1 MTNRTK
7 RVTLFIQCIIDSCF
21 PEAAWAMVRVL
32 EKQGVELVHPK
43 DQTCCGQPAFNAGYR
58 QEAARLAERFLDVFE
73 DAEAIVCPSGS
84 CVNMVRHHY
93 AELFEHQPRLLARA
107 EAVAAKTWEFTEYLV
122 DVLGVTD
129 VGAFWKG
136 QVTYHDSCHLLR
148 GLGVADQPRALL
160 RQVRGLELVEMT
172 RSDEC
177 CGFGG
182 TFAVKY
188 PEISEALLETKL
200 ANVQSTGA
208 ETVTGCD
215 MGCLMHMQG
224 MITRRG
230 LPIQVRHIA
239 EILAGEER

>member
-1 MTNRTK
+1 
-7 RVTLFIQCIIDSCF
+7 
-21 PEAAWAMVRVL
+21 
-32 EKQGVELVHPK
+32 
-43 DQTCCGQPAFNAGYR
+43 
-58 QEAARLAERFLDVFE
+58 
-73 DAEAIVCPSGS
+73 
-84 CVNMVRHHY
+84 
-93 AELFEHQPRLLARA
+93 
-107 EAVAAKTWEFTEYLV
+107 
-122 DVLGVTD
+122 
-129 VGAFWKG
+129 
-136 QVTYHDSCHLLR
+136 
-148 GLGVADQPRALL
+148 
-160 RQVRGLELVEMT
+160 MT

-200 ANVQSTGA
+200 ANVQATGA

>member
-1 MTNRTK
+1 MTQPK

-21 PEAAWAMVRVL
+21 PDAAWAMVRVL
-32 EKQGVELVHPK
+32 EKQGVELVHPTE
-43 DQTCCGQPAFNAGYR
+43 QTCCGQPAFNAGYR
-58 QEAARLAERFLDVFE
+58 REARRLAGRFLDIFE

-84 CVNMVRHHY
+84 CVNMIRHHY
-93 AELFEHQPRLLARA
+93 AELFAGDPRQLARVG
-107 EAVAAKTWEFTEYLV
+107 EVAARTYEFTEFLV

-129 VGAFWKG
+129 VGAAWDG
-136 QVTYHDSCHLLR
+136 RVTYHDSCHLLR

-160 RQVRGLELVEMT
+160 GKVRGLELVEMP

-182 TFAVKY
+182 TFSVKY
-188 PEISEALLETKL
+188 PEISEALLEAKL
-200 ANVQSTGA
+200 ANIQATGA
-208 ETVTGCD
+208 ETVTACD

-230 LPIQVRHIA
+230 LPIAVRHIA
-239 EILAGEER
+239 EILDGEGR